1 MHFVGILC
9 LILITTTLFSHLAR
23 RMGVPAVIGQLLAG
37 VLLGG
42 AGLNWVHPDILV
54 HDFSEI
60 GVILL
65 MFLAGLESDISL
77 LKRYFRPGMLVALLG
92 IVFPM
97 LFGYAT
103 GIGFQSSP
111 TEAFF
116 FGIVLA
122 ATSVSI
128 SVEVLK
134 ELNVVNTKEGS
145 TILGASVV
153 DDILVVLVLS
163 LSLSFL
169 GGESSQATPLPVTL
183 LVELIYFVLI
193 FLLVKWIAPFLLA
206 LAEKLFAN
214 SPVIIMSLII
224 CLGMAYLADL
234 VGLSSVIGAFFAGIA
249 VSQTKVREE
258 VEHSV
263 EALGY
268 AVFIPV
274 FFVSVGLEVDFSRLN
289 EQLFFILAFTVVAI
303 LTKLVGGYVGA
314 KIAKFSN
321 NSAWM
326 VGAGMISRGEMA
338 LIILQIGQQNQ
349 LISSTLYSPLVIV
362 VLLSTLISPLILK
375 YFTKKI
381 Y

>member
-37 VLLGG
+37 VLLGS

-103 GIGFQSSP
+103 GVGFQSSP

-169 GGESSQATPLPVTL
+169 GGESGQATPLPVTL

-214 SPVIIMSLII
+214 SAVIIMSLII

-349 LISSTLYSPLVIV
+349 LISSALYSPLVIV

>member
-77 LKRYFRPGMLVALLG
+77 LKRYFRPGMLIALLG

-103 GIGFQSSP
+103 GVGFQSSP

-214 SPVIIMSLII
+214 SAVIIMSLII

-314 KIAKFSN
+314 KITKFSN

>member
-37 VLLGG
+37 VLVGG
-42 AGLNWVHPDILV
+42 ARPNWVHPDILV

-103 GIGFQSSP
+103 GVGFQSSP

-169 GGESSQATPLPVTL
+169 GGDSSQATPLPVTL

-214 SPVIIMSLII
+214 SAVIIMSLII

-234 VGLSSVIGAFFAGIA
+234 VGLSAVIGAFFAGIA

-349 LISSTLYSPLVIV
+349 LISSALYSPLVIV